1 MAQTEAKAKEK
12 VHARLRAA
20 NALHLRGTHPI
31 VAVEAAVTVITS
43 V

>member
-20 NALHLRGTHPI
+20 NALHSQGTRPI
-31 VAVEAAVTVITS
+31 VPGEAAVTVITS